1 MKPLFLLIL
10 FGYLVIKG
18 VENILALVNL
28 RHILHYG
35 DRVPSGFDG
44 FVDQDTLIQMRD
56 YSVDNTRFGFL
67 SSGVDVAVTLVFLFG
82 GLLNSYNSWLVSQE
96 WSFIVSGIA
105 FFLMLTYAQFL
116 LHIPFGLYSTFHIE
130 NKYGF
135 NKQTYGLWLADTVKG
150 LVLTTLLSALVLGAV
165 FWLIKASPDY
175 WWLVVWL
182 FLLIFKLFML
192 YISPYVIEPLFNK
205 FVPIADKG
213 LEGKIKELFAR
224 AGLSVS
230 RVFTMD
236 ASRRSGHGNAYFS
249 GIGHVKRIVLFDTL
263 LEKSSD
269 NEILAILAHEAG
281 HWKKKH
287 ILKRL
292 VMMECFSFAGI
303 YIAWTLVQ
311 GDWLTQIFEIA
322 ESTLYAKLLLVGF
335 CSMLILF
342 PLKPV
347 FTWLSRKDE
356 WEADRYAVDLTGDP
370 HALARALTKLGRDNL
385 ANLHPHPWYTA
396 FYYSHPPLSQ
406 RVSRLLKGSR
416 QTFHQ

>member
-1 MKPLFLLIL
+1 MKPLLLIL
-10 FGYLVIKG
+10 FGYLFVKA

-28 RHILHYG
+28 WHIENYG
-35 DRVPSGFDG
+35 SRIPSGFDG
-44 FVDQDTLIQMRD
+44 FVDQETLTQMRD
-56 YSVDNTRFGFL
+56 YSVDNSRFGFL

-96 WSFIVSGIA
+96 WSFIVTGIA
-105 FFLMLTYAQFL
+105 FFLLLTYAQFL

-135 NKQTYGLWLADTVKG
+135 NKQTWRLWLVDTVKG
-150 LVLTTLLSALVLGAV
+150 LVLTTVLSAVVLGAV
-165 FWLIKASPDY
+165 FWLIKSSPEY

-213 LEGKIKELFAR
+213 LEEKIKQLFVR
-224 AGLSVS
+224 AGLSIS

-269 NEILAILAHEAG
+269 DEILAILAHEAG

-292 VMMECFSFAGI
+292 VMMECFSFVGI
-303 YIAWTLVQ
+303 YVAWTLVQ
-311 GDWLTQIFEIA
+311 GDWLAQIFGIA
-322 ESTLYAKLLLVGF
+322 DPTLYVKLLLVGF
-335 CSMLILF
+335 CSMLVLF

-347 FTWLSRKDE
+347 FAWFSRKDE
-356 WEADRYAVDLTGDP
+356 WEADRYAVDLTGTP
-370 HALARALTKLGRDNL
+370 HTLARALVKLGRDNL

-406 RVSRLLKGSR
+406 RVSRLLKASR
-416 QTFHQ
+416 